1 MALLKDILEKL
12 RSMMM
17 VARTV
22 ADTYGLLMSRL
33 VELFTPSIMEHL
45 NNIILQPEL
54 GGRMAIRAHEGHAGY
69 PPSW

>member
-1 MALLKDILEKL
+1 MAFPEDILKKL
-12 RSMMM
+12 QSVMM
-17 VARTV
+17 VARTA
-22 ADTYGLLMSRL
+22 ADPYVLLKSRL